1 MRHDWILDVLS
12 DLAAYA
18 RDNGMPGLS
27 AEVERTLTLARDEI
41 QVAEDDGLGADAFDP
56 VTLERRWRRPV

>member
-27 AEVERTLTLARDEI
+27 AEVERTLTLARDE
-41 QVAEDDGLGADAFDP
+41 VRAAEADGPGDDAFDP
-56 VTLERRWRRPV
+56 VALERRWRGPV